1 MQDVLEY
8 FLVRA
13 SGEPITYIDSWI
25 GPEGIRRVFSRKA
38 GKGEYVRLQ
47 RQLFR
52 WQKAGKVKWY
62 ELDAERQPI
71 AVTGSGRQ
79 IYFVPINPTSMATQ
93 NRFSMVEAASRI
105 TNALSIVLVLVVN
118 CDSARCNV
126 LLTSDA
132 TIGHIGS
139 DGYGDYLEPIECWK
153 EHAKQEDIEDGFRV
167 VKVPHHGSI
176 ASHRPDLCSMK
187 AKGRKKRVAV
197 ISAGTRKAIPD
208 QNVIKD
214 YLDSGWTVMVTTARK
229 PYTYDR
235 PVQLHLKGMKKDE
248 PPERTI
254 RLTLSSSGRL
264 SSNPVQHA
272 VQQQDLSAYE
282 TALSS

>member
-1 MQDVLEY
+1 MAKRSQW
-8 FLVRA
+8 F
-13 SGEPITYIDSWI
+13 T
-25 GPEGIRRVFSRKA
+25 VF
-38 GKGEYVRLQ
+38 E
-47 RQLFR
+47 R
-52 WQKAGKVKWY
+52 W
-62 ELDAERQPI
+62 
-71 AVTGSGRQ
+71 
-79 IYFVPINPTSMATQ
+79 ATQ
-93 NRFSMVEAASRI
+93 NRFSRVEAASRI

-132 TIGHIGS
+132 TIGPIGS
-139 DGYGDYLEPIECWK
+139 GGYGDYLEPIESWK

-176 ASHRPDLCSMK
+176 ASHQPDLCSMK
-187 AKGRKKRVAV
+187 ARGRKKRVAV

-229 PYTYDR
+229 SYTYDR
-235 PVQLHLKGMKKDE
+235 PVQLHLKGIKKDALSE
-248 PPERTI
+248 KTI

-264 SSNPVQHA
+264 
-272 VQQQDLSAYE
+272 
-282 TALSS
+282 T